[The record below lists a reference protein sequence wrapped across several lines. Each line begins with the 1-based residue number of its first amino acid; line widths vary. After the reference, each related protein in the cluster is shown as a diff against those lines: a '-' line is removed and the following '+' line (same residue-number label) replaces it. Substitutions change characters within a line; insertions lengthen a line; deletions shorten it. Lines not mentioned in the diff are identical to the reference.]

1 MVTMRELQNYK
12 SEPSQ
17 RAGEEWGVMM
27 SRCSNYMDWV
37 DTVIRRPLQGSW
49 KGRDA
54 DAAQDRLGRLGQN
67 FQYAAQQTS
76 LIRTAL
82 DGVATAL
89 AAERRKL
96 IEALEEAE
104 SRKYTVH
111 DDGTVEYTAEGTDD
125 PHAGGNTGP
134 DPNIHWAQE
143 IQDHITQAVK
153 RATEIDQEYASTL
166 NRLQTGRGLT
176 IDDRM
181 WLDAARDSKA
191 VRKAAGDDLG
201 LDSIPKKGTK
211 PKDVN
216 SWWRGLSHE
225 EQQEYQALYPGQ
237 IGALDG
243 IPSDVR
249 DEANR
254 GRLRQSHADAQMKL
268 NQHLQEE
275 PDKWIAID
283 ASVRKPNPEWEE
295 WDEKRKSLQGLSDG
309 TNAIQS
315 NLDKGGEKGL
325 PEGYLL
331 GFDDEGIGRAIVAR
345 GNPDTADHTAVYV
358 PGTKTNLPT
367 IGGDLDR
374 SDALWRE
381 SSRLSDGQSVST
393 VTWLG
398 YEAPQEISG
407 DAMESEKA
415 NEGGPL
421 LNQFVD
427 GTRATHDGDSPSH
440 TTLVGHSYGSVV
452 IGSAARQGDVHA
464 DDIVVAGSPGMQV
477 SRASEL
483 DVDKGHVWNET
494 GTDDWVPEG
503 GSLTPH
509 APREWRWWGEY
520 DAVTPDSDL
529 FGANQMETD
538 TSGHGD
544 YWNYNDEAQ
553 TDPSESLRNQARVIV
568 GDYDKVSRDD

>member
-1 MVTMRELQNYK
+1 MVTMRQLQNYK
-12 SEPSQ
+12 PEPSHG
-17 RAGEEWGVMM
+17 ASEEWGVMM
-27 SRCSNYMDWV
+27 SRCSNYMDLV
-37 DTVIRRPLQGSW
+37 DSAMRRPLQGSW
-49 KGRDA
+49 KGHDA
-54 DAAQDRLGRLGQN
+54 DVAQGRMDRLGQN
-67 FQYAAQQTS
+67 FQYAAQQSS

-82 DGVATAL
+82 DGAATEL

-111 DDGTVEYTAEGTDD
+111 EDGTVEYTAD
-125 PHAGGNTGP
+125 PDAIGASDP
-134 DPNIHWAQE
+134 DPNVHWVLE
-143 IQDHITQAVK
+143 IQDQITQAVK
-153 RATEIDQEYASTL
+153 RANEIDQEYASTL

-191 VRKAAGDDLG
+191 VREAAGDGLG
-201 LDSIPKKGTK
+201 LDSIPKKGTN

-216 SWWRGLSHE
+216 SWWRGLSYE
-225 EQQEYQALYPGQ
+225 ERQEYQALYPGE

-275 PDKWIAID
+275 PQRLLGDIPGRQI
-283 ASVRKPNPEWEE
+283 PNPEWEE
-295 WDEKRKSLQGLSDG
+295 WDEKRQSLQGLSDG

-315 NLDKGGEKGL
+315 NLDKGGKKGL

-331 GFDDEGIGRAIVAR
+331 GFDDKGIGRAIVAR

-358 PGTKTNLPT
+358 PGTKTNLPE
-367 IGGDLDR
+367 IGTDLER

-381 SSRLSDGQSVST
+381 SAKQSDGQSVST

-398 YEAPQEISG
+398 YEAPQDLTG
-407 DAMESEKA
+407 DATESEKA
-415 NEGGPL
+415 NDGGPL

-440 TTLVGHSYGSVV
+440 TTVVGHSYGSVV
-452 IGSAARQGDVHA
+452 IGSAARQGDLNA

-477 SRASEL
+477 HHADQL
-483 DVDKGHVWNET
+483 DVGADHVWAEEADNDFVPGLGAPYHGFPEGHLT
-494 GTDDWVPEG
+494 GPEWITPTDD
-503 GSLTPH
+503 
-509 APREWRWWGEY
+509 A
-520 DAVTPDSDL
+520 

-544 YWNYNDEAQ
+544 YWDDN
-553 TDPSESLRNQARVIV
+553 SESLRNQSRVIA
-568 GDYDKVSRDD
+568 GNYDEVSRDE